1 MLLGLHTAWYDLL
14 RLFLYERV
22 EDSHSLSIGREIH
35 TSRRRETVCE
45 NNLTNRMTRVLKI
58 AIAVSKLRGDAK
70 NIYGFTE

>member
-1 MLLGLHTAWYDLL
+1 MKELRTVIRCQLEERYTLH
-14 RLFLYERV
+14 V
-22 EDSHSLSIGREIH
+22 E
-35 TSRRRETVCE
+35 RETVCK